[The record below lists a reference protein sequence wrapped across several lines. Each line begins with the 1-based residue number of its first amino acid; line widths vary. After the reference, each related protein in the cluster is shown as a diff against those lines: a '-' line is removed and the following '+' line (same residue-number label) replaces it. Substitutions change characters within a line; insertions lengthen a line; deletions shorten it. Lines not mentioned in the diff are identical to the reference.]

1 MASPIS
7 VVTEQLPKSQVGMT
21 IEVPA
26 ETVDAT
32 YDRVLN
38 RLTSKAKIEG
48 FRPGR
53 APRSLVEARL
63 GPAVLREEV
72 VELMVPEVVR
82 QALEEKS
89 LDPIESP
96 DVEVLELERG
106 RPARL
111 KATVSVMPEVSLGD
125 ASALDVPL
133 QSIEITDEMLARRL
147 EDLRQP
153 LAEITP
159 VEREAR
165 TGDLVIIDVEVEVDG
180 KVVESESRKAMEA
193 ELKEGVLLPELLE
206 VLPGTFVGE
215 TREVSVKFPE
225 DYSEPLL
232 AGMQATIKVTL
243 QGVKEKILPPM
254 DDATAKQ
261 LSNGEHES
269 VETFRASTRAALE
282 ESAKEM
288 ARLERESALVK
299 GLVDASSVEVP
310 VALVDREL
318 TSQLESMERS
328 LNRQGLKLD
337 RYLEYLGK
345 NIDQWVAEERPEA
358 EARLKID
365 LVLGEYAKR
374 QELEP
379 SDAEVMKYLEEQAAQ
394 DDELKGQVDELKK
407 SQSARRYFA
416 SRLRRRR
423 VLDRLAEGAE
433 PAEPAA
439 SKAEKVPLQKAK
451 KAVRQSKSA
460 PTQTEQEGESPPST

>member
-1 MASPIS
+1 MPEPLS

-82 QALEEKS
+82 RALQERS
-89 LDPIESP
+89 IDPIESP

-111 KATVSVMPEVSLGD
+111 KATVSVMPEVQLGD
-125 ASALDVPL
+125 ASALDVPTTT
-133 QSIEITDEMLARRL
+133 IEITDEMVDRRL

-165 TGDLVIIDVEVEVDG
+165 LGDLAVIDVQVEVDG
-180 KVVESESRKAMEA
+180 TVVESETRKAMEA
-193 ELKEGVLLPELLE
+193 DLKEEVLLPELLE
-206 VLPGTFVGE
+206 VLQGTFVGE
-215 TREVSVKFPE
+215 TRSVSVKFPE
-225 DYSEPLL
+225 DYSDPVL
-232 AGMQATIKVTL
+232 AGKEATINVTL
-243 QGVKEKILPPM
+243 QGVKEKILPPL
-254 DDATAKQ
+254 DDALAKQ

-269 VETFRASTRAALE
+269 VESFRTSTRAALE
-282 ESAKEM
+282 ESAREM
-288 ARLERESALVK
+288 AKLEREQALVK
-299 GLVDASSVEVP
+299 SLVDASSVEVP

-328 LNRQGLKLD
+328 LSRQGLKLE

-345 NIDQWVAEERPEA
+345 TIDQWVAEERPDA
-358 EARLKID
+358 EARLKVD

-374 QELEP
+374 QNLEP
-379 SDAEVMKYLEEQAAQ
+379 SDEDVIQFLEEQAGQ

-423 VLDRLAEGAE
+423 VLERLA
-433 PAEPAA
+433 A
-439 SKAEKVPLQKAK
+439 SAH
-451 KAVRQSKSA
+451 SA
-460 PTQTEQEGESPPST
+460 G

>member
-1 MASPIS
+1 MPSPLS

-32 YDRVLN
+32 FERVLN
-38 RLTSKAKIEG
+38 RLTSKARIEG

-53 APRSLVEARL
+53 APRALVEARL

-72 VELMVPEVVR
+72 VETMIPEVVR

-89 LDPIESP
+89 IDPIENP
-96 DVEVLELERG
+96 NVEVLELERG

-111 KATVSVMPEVSLGD
+111 KATVTVMPEVKLGD
-125 ASALDVPL
+125 VSALEVP
-133 QSIEITDEMLARRL
+133 SPSVEVTDEMVERRL

-165 TGDLVIIDVEVEVDG
+165 TGDLVVIDVEVEMEG
-180 KVVESESRKAMEA
+180 AVVESESRKAMEA
-193 ELKEGVLLPELLE
+193 ELRDGVLLPELLA

-215 TREVSVKFPE
+215 TRTASVKFP
-225 DYSEPLL
+225 DTYGDPQL
-232 AGMQATIKVTL
+232 AGKEATIKVTV
-243 QGVKEKILPPM
+243 QGVKEKVLPPL
-254 DDATAKQ
+254 DDAIAKQ

-269 VETFRASTRAALE
+269 VESFRTSTRAALE
-282 ESAKEM
+282 QSAREM
-288 ARLERESALVK
+288 AKLEREQALVK
-299 GLVDASSVEVP
+299 ALVGASSVEVP

-337 RYLEYLGK
+337 RYLEYMGK
-345 NIDQWVAEERPEA
+345 TIDQWVAEERPEA
-358 EARLKID
+358 EERLKVD
-365 LVLGEYAKR
+365 LVLGEYAKQ

-379 SDAEVMKYLEEQAAQ
+379 SDEDVLRFIEEQAGQ
-394 DDELKGQVDELKK
+394 DDELKGQLDELKK

-423 VLDRLAEGAE
+423 VLDRLAEPAGAIT
-433 PAEPAA
+433 
-439 SKAEKVPLQKAK
+439 SGG
-451 KAVRQSKSA
+451 A
-460 PTQTEQEGESPPST
+460 P